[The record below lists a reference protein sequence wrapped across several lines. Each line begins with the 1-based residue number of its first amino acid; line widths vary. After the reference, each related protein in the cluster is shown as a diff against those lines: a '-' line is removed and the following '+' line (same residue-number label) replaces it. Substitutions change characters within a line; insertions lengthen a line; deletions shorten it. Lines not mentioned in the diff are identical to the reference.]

1 MLGMELNAE
10 IRQGLVHYTLIRLVV
25 LVVEEWLPVVERRR
39 YRLGIHCV
47 SVVLAGDVTS
57 LRAHQGAR
65 LILAAVAVLH
75 FRCLEASGK

>member
-39 YRLGIHCV
+39 CRFGIHCV

-57 LRAHQGAR
+57 LRAHKGAR